1 MSIDLSFVEGE
12 YLRDIL
18 NQPQALDDTLE
29 KLESSKALLNLAKRL
44 NALQIFGVPESQAS
58 SRGRE

>member
-29 KLESSKALLNLAKRL
+29 RLESSKALLIWQ
-44 NALQIFGVPESQAS
+44 NA
-58 SRGRE
+58 